1 MSFDEEM
8 RRRAGQEDCP
18 LPENFD
24 GWLEDQLETLPRRGR
39 PARRWGKRLAALA
52 AAAVALTVCTVGA
65 AELAQRQVRYQYFET
80 AEEADQAAREAR
92 EEGNDQIS
100 LIGRTGALQDFRSL
114 EPWNVTE
121 EEMPC
126 YDEIT
131 AYARGGP
138 GDGWGE
144 MFTGVFTDVGTTST
158 YYVADTL
165 SGLADMWPVELPD
178 LAWLEEHYRFLES
191 GQCLLDWRADDLE
204 LGRYIDSISI
214 SGACYSPEGAPVTLN
229 WTFYEHYQLEDQ
241 YDAEGDGLDRVEEYT
256 AADGAVVTIGWMTSV
271 SGQSQFEAQY
281 GYDRAGFRAAGAE
294 LDPDQVH
301 ALLDHLN
308 LTSLASWQP

>member
-1 MSFDEEM
+1 MPPGAPPASPP
-8 RRRAGQEDCP
+8 AH
-18 LPENFD
+18 
-24 GWLEDQLETLPRRGR
+24 GR

-80 AEEADQAAREAR
+80 MEEADQAAREAR

-138 GDGWGE
+138 GDGWVE

-165 SGLADMWPVELPD
+165 SGLADMWPVEPPD

-214 SGACYSPEGAPVTLN
+214 SGACYSPEGAPVTLD

-241 YDAEGDGLDRVEEYT
+241 YDAEGDGFGQTVRVTLRSMMFFLIPMMVGLMVLSKPLVKLIYERGSFDALGTE
-256 AADGAVVTIGWMTSV
+256 MTGTV
-271 SGQSQFEAQY
+271 
-281 GYDRAGFRAAGAE
+281 
-294 LDPDQVH
+294 
-301 ALLDHLN
+301 
-308 LTSLASWQP
+308 